1 MSTPFTLLPKDQA
14 EQVALF
20 RSEII
25 GALSRREF
33 AHGELREELTALSL
47 TPFRPPGAD
56 RTRRFSI
63 PTLERWLYDYKKGG
77 LPALCPKPRSDRGHA
92 QELSAEQQALLCDIR
107 REHPTA
113 SVALILRTLVL
124 DGRIDKDAL
133 SESTLSRFF
142 KEKGLDRQALAQRGH
157 TRARLRWQAERPG
170 ALWHGDVCHAPNI
183 RIGQTVYPVRI
194 HALLDDAS
202 RYVVA
207 LEARTTEKESDM
219 LELLVGALR
228 RHGAPDALYLDNG
241 ATYRGD
247 ALRLGCER
255 LGVTLLHAKPYDAPA
270 RGKMER
276 FWRTLRQGCL
286 DYLGELSSHHD
297 VNLRLRAFLDQHYHR
312 TPHGAL
318 VGKSPAQVYAA
329 AQRAPD
335 ALTEA
340 KIRTALTM
348 RDPRRVR
355 RDSTLSIA
363 GTDYEIDQSYLCG
376 RVVTVVRCLVDGGD
390 PPYVEHE
397 GQCLILHPVDP
408 IKNARRKRQPIPTP
422 PTSGSVGS
430 LPFDPPGALLNSYPQ
445 HTPNSK
451 QESSR

>member
-1 MSTPFTLLPKDQA
+1 
-14 EQVALF
+14 
-20 RSEII
+20 
-25 GALSRREF
+25 
-33 AHGELREELTALSL
+33 
-47 TPFRPPGAD
+47 
-56 RTRRFSI
+56 
-63 PTLERWLYDYKKGG
+63 
-77 LPALCPKPRSDRGHA
+77 
-92 QELSAEQQALLCDIR
+92 
-107 REHPTA
+107 
-113 SVALILRTLVL
+113 
-124 DGRIDKDAL
+124 
-133 SESTLSRFF
+133 
-142 KEKGLDRQALAQRGH
+142 
-157 TRARLRWQAERPG
+157 
-170 ALWHGDVCHAPNI
+170 
-183 RIGQTVYPVRI
+183 VRI

-255 LGVTLLHAKPYDAPA
+255 LGITLLHAKPYDAPA

-312 TPHGAL
+312 APHGAL
-318 VGKSPAQVYAA
+318 VGKSPAQIYSATE
-329 AQRAPD
+329 RAPD

-340 KIRTALTM
+340 KIRGALTM

-355 RDSTLSIA
+355 RDSTLSI
-363 GTDYEIDQSYLCG
+363 GGIDYELDQSYLCG
-376 RVVTVVRCLVDGGD
+376 RIVTVVRCLVEGGD

-397 GQCLILHPVDP
+397 GQRLAIHPVDP
-408 IKNARRKRQPIPTP
+408 IKNARRKRKKIPMP

-430 LPFDPPGALLNSYPQ
+430 LPFDPPGALLHHAAKQ
-445 HTPNSK
+445 TPIST
-451 QESSR
+451 QEPIP

>member
-25 GALSRREF
+25 GALSRREL
-33 AHGELREELTALSL
+33 AHGELRGELHALSL
-47 TPFRPPGAD
+47 TLFRPPGAD
-56 RTRRFSI
+56 CTRRFSI

-77 LPALCPKPRSDRGHA
+77 LAALCPKPRSDRGHA
-92 QELSAEQQALLCDIR
+92 QELSAEQQTLLCDIR
-107 REHPTA
+107 CEHPTA
-113 SVALILRTLVL
+113 SVALILRTLIL

-183 RIGQTVYPVRI
+183 RIGQTQFPVRI

-255 LGVTLLHAKPYDAPA
+255 LGITLLHAKPYDAPA

-329 AQRAPD
+329 GERAPD

-340 KIRTALTM
+340 KIRSALTM

-376 RVVTVVRCLVDGGD
+376 RVVTVVRCLVEGGD

-397 GQCLILHPVDP
+397 GQRLVLHPVDP

-430 LPFDPPGALLNSYPQ
+430 LPFDPPGALLNSYTQ
-445 HTPNSK
+445 HTSNSK

>member
-1 MSTPFTLLPKDQA
+1 
-14 EQVALF
+14 
-20 RSEII
+20 
-25 GALSRREF
+25 
-33 AHGELREELTALSL
+33 
-47 TPFRPPGAD
+47 
-56 RTRRFSI
+56 
-63 PTLERWLYDYKKGG
+63 
-77 LPALCPKPRSDRGHA
+77 
-92 QELSAEQQALLCDIR
+92 
-107 REHPTA
+107 
-113 SVALILRTLVL
+113 
-124 DGRIDKDAL
+124 
-133 SESTLSRFF
+133 
-142 KEKGLDRQALAQRGH
+142 
-157 TRARLRWQAERPG
+157 
-170 ALWHGDVCHAPNI
+170 
-183 RIGQTVYPVRI
+183 
-194 HALLDDAS
+194 
-202 RYVVA
+202 
-207 LEARTTEKESDM
+207 M

-255 LGVTLLHAKPYDAPA
+255 LGITLLHAKPYDAPA

-340 KIRTALTM
+340 KIKSALTM

-397 GQCLILHPVDP
+397 GQRLVLHPVDP

-445 HTPNSK
+445 HTPNST